1 MTKDEALKLSLEA
14 LESCETG
21 HITDGGN
28 QWHDEKLVDKA
39 ITAIKQA
46 LAAPVQDEFDIRGML
61 ASKLTCWNRLR
72 ETEANELVALVA
84 SLSQPAPPECQT
96 EAEKTAYAF
105 GWWKALES
113 QREQRP
119 IKTFHGGKPWPVQ
132 EPAPSIWTPSHW
144 TEYERDIRN
153 AALDEIAA
161 KIALMP
167 FGDTAASFAVW
178 IKEQKT

>member
-1 MTKDEALKLSLEA
+1 MTKDEALKLALEA
-14 LESCETG
+14 AYLSGFNASGEGYNGEYPFGDRSE
-21 HITDGGN
+21 HPE
-28 QWHDEKLVDKA
+28 QDKNWCA
-39 ITAIKQA
+39 ERDDFIKQA
-46 LAAPVQDEFDIRGML
+46 LAA
-61 ASKLTCWNRLR
+61 
-72 ETEANELVALVA
+72 
-84 SLSQPAPPECQT
+84 QPAPPECQT

-132 EPAPSIWTPSHW
+132 EPAQSIWTPSHW

-153 AALDEIAA
+153 AALDEIAG